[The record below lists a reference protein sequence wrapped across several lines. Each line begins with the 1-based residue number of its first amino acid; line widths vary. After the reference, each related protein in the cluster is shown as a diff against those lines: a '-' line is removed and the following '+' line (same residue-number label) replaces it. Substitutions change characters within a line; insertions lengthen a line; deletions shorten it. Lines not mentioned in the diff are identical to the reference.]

1 MKYEDKYLRERVL
14 FDSESP
20 SPVAPPTGAEFAADT
35 LLLAGIAGAARAENR
50 DAFAKV
56 DAATEFHRR

>member
-1 MKYEDKYLRERVL
+1 M